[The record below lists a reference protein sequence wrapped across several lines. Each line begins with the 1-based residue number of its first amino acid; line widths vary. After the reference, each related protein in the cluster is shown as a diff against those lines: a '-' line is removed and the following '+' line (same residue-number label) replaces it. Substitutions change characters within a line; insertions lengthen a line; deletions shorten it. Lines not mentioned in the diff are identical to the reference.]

1 MAVSVSAS
9 SKVATAVAESD
20 AGVSTAVSSVS
31 TVSSVSSVAPQA
43 RISKSGIT
51 VSVEG
56 ISLSL
61 SVGLS
66 LPLGNVDGSNRVSPV
81 VAGSSIAIGLV
92 GSNGGGGSNSV
103 VHTSVAVSSVH
114 SVEGLGLTLAVVTTR
129 VSESS
134 VATEPG
140 VSNAG
145 ISTAISKTI
154 SSVST
159 VATKARVAKAISMPI
174 ISVGL
179 GLSLSSSKGRTAEQ
193 NSKPEHL
200 PCL

>member
-1 MAVSVSAS
+1 MGNRG
-9 SKVATAVAESD
+9 SD
-20 AGVSTAVSSVS
+20 G
-31 TVSSVSSVAPQA
+31 PGGNH
-43 RISKSGIT
+43 RGNSG
-51 VSVEG
+51 G
-56 ISLSL
+56 
-61 SVGLS
+61 
-66 LPLGNVDGSNRVSPV
+66 VDGR
-81 VAGSSIAIGLV
+81 
-92 GSNGGGGSNSV
+92 GGNSV

-114 SVEGLGLTLAVVTTR
+114 SVEGLGLTLAVVTTGVTSVAESSVATESGVSNGVSTTVSSVAPQARVSVSVIGISLSISLGLSLSLTLAVVTTR

-134 VATEPG
+134 VATESG

-145 ISTAISKTI
+145 ISKTI

-200 PCL
+200 PCLAGKKRIPC